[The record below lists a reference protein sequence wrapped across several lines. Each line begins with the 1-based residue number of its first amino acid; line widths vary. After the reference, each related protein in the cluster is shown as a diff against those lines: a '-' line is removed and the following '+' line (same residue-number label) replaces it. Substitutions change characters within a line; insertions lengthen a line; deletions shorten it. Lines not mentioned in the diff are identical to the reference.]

1 MKYFKSEVPQY
12 PTVSP
17 IDYIR
22 SNTTYKKQSIS
33 VLSQYEPFYRVWTSD
48 LGRQLMEY
56 FVNRH
61 ADALKKI
68 TSFDATDHD
77 KIRYEEVTVIIR
89 DIANIIDTYEKELH
103 NLETSTSSPDYV
115 SGQGR

>member
-17 IDYIR
+17 MDYIR
-22 SNTTYKKQSIS
+22 SNTTYKKQSIF

-68 TSFDATDHD
+68 TSLEATDHD
-77 KIRYEEVTVIIR
+77 KIRYEETTAIIR

-103 NLETSTSSPDYV
+103 NLVSSIPSPDLA
-115 SGQGR
+115 SGQGK